1 MNKTIFVLGGTGFIG
16 HEVVVQARQAEWHV
30 KALVR
35 SEEGANPLRQ
45 VGGHSVMG
53 DVYRP
58 GPWVVEARGSTAL
71 IDLTQPRLPKRLSRS
86 AMLSLSAERQAMTRA
101 VLGALRSLPADER
114 PIFFSVSGADDLEPD
129 AQGTISDRSLPRSH
143 PRGFAYI
150 GIPVRRLV
158 EASGI
163 EATYVYFGNLVYGP
177 GKVFADLYVR
187 GVRNGSARILG
198 KGMNRLPLIHVTDAA
213 RALVHLAGLPRTQL
227 VGRTFV
233 AMDGAD
239 TTQRELLDD
248 TAALMGVKRPGAVP
262 VWLASLIAGSIAVE
276 TLTLD
281 AHADPSALLATGFH
295 FRYPSPRQGI
305 PATLAALAQ
314 PR

>member
-16 HEVVVQARQAEWHV
+16 HEVVVQARQAEWQV

-35 SEEGANPLRQ
+35 SEEGANTLRQ

-101 VLGALRSLPADER
+101 VLGALLSLPADER

-158 EASGI
+158 EASGNRG
-163 EATYVYFGNLVYGP
+163 YVCLLRQSRLRTRQSVRRPVRQRAQKWVGSHPGEGNEPPAAHPRDRCGSRAGP
-177 GKVFADLYVR
+177 PRWTPTHTTGRPHLRRHGRRRHD
-187 GVRNGSARILG
+187 SA
-198 KGMNRLPLIHVTDAA
+198 
-213 RALVHLAGLPRTQL
+213 
-227 VGRTFV
+227 
-233 AMDGAD
+233 
-239 TTQRELLDD
+239 
-248 TAALMGVKRPGAVP
+248 
-262 VWLASLIAGSIAVE
+262 
-276 TLTLD
+276 
-281 AHADPSALLATGFH
+281 
-295 FRYPSPRQGI
+295 
-305 PATLAALAQ
+305 
-314 PR
+314 